1 MPRTLTSSGVSGALG
16 LTGATGSL
24 ASSPLGRRGLL
35 LGGLAAVGTFTLT
48 SCGLADAVGDDDRTI
63 SMIVTESAPFQD
75 PTEIVK
81 DILAEDGWELE
92 TTYVTDIIQ
101 PNQVVAQGEYDANF
115 FQHIAYLR
123 QFNQDNGTDV
133 EPAFSV
139 YYAPS
144 GIFSLQHDSI
154 EDLPDRAQIALAVDT
169 ANNGRGIKLLA
180 DAGVLE
186 IDESKE
192 VTELSQRDIIDNPKD
207 FEFIEIDQQSAA
219 QTLPD
224 VDAGFAFA
232 RLVAEAGHDVA
243 ETALILEDDDD
254 VRIPFTCVVAGAP
267 GFQDTEK
274 AAALQEAFQSEEVQQ
289 WFEDY
294 LDGAIDFTDEF
305 TLDTVEPIWEDFTA

>member
-1 MPRTLTSSGVSGALG
+1 MPSTLTTFGSPGVSGSI
-16 LTGATGSL
+16 TSSGSL
-24 ASSPLGRRGLL
+24 ASSGLARRSLL
-35 LGGLAAVGTFTLT
+35 LSGLAAVGTFALT
-48 SCGLADAVGDDDRTI
+48 SCGLAEAVGEDDRTI

-81 DILAEDGWELE
+81 DILAEDGWTLE

-101 PNQVVAQGEYDANF
+101 PNQVVAQGEFDANF
-115 FQHIAYLR
+115 FQHLAYLR
-123 QFNQDNGTDV
+123 QFNEDNGTDV

-154 EDLPDRAQIALAVDT
+154 EDLPEGAQVALAVDT

-180 DAGVLE
+180 DAGAIE
-186 IDESKE
+186 IDESKD
-192 VTELSQRDIIDNPKD
+192 VTELSQRDITANPKD
-207 FEFIEIDQQSAA
+207 FEFIEVDQQSTS

-232 RLVAEAGHDVA
+232 RLVAEAGHDVD
-243 ETALILEDDDD
+243 ETALILEQDED

-274 AAALQEAFQSEEVQQ
+274 AAALQEAFQSAEVQQ
-289 WFEDY
+289 WFDEY
-294 LDGAIDFTDEF
+294 LEGSLDFTDDF
-305 TLDTVEPIWEDFTA
+305 TVDSVDAVWEDFAA